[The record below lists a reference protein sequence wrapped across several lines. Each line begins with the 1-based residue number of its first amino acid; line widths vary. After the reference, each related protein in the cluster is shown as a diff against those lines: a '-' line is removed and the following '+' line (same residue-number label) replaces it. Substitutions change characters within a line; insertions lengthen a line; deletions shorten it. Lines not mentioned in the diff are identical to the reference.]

1 MTVSLLCLSEEIRQ
15 GDFHLLSAVRWG
27 YWDTI
32 GFHVWCSCW
41 GTMHLHDAT
50 AGARCSIV
58 VGCFW
63 HGMVRTAA
71 RAGRENLVHVSFAG
85 QMGSLEITAALN
97 MELGD
102 QVRNFF
108 QTQTHSDTVTHIFH
122 ISISYFL
129 ISYFIFH
136 LGGRHVKF
144 GEGTQQMQSI
154 NQSINQSIIQT
165 QQAQKLQQIPLTI
178 TSYK

>member
-1 MTVSLLCLSEEIRQ
+1 
-15 GDFHLLSAVRWG
+15 
-27 YWDTI
+27 
-32 GFHVWCSCW
+32 
-41 GTMHLHDAT
+41 
-50 AGARCSIV
+50 
-58 VGCFW
+58 
-63 HGMVRTAA
+63 MVRTAA